1 LCLCLIAASRATL
14 ALLAAKYFEL
24 RCGRYIG
31 AGGKMKSIA
40 KREIAILV
48 VMFMA
53 VPFVLWTAIS
63 VIDLFLPTS
72 HSDMIAKRW
81 TAHPKR

>member
-14 ALLAAKYFEL
+14 ALLAAKDFEL

-53 VPFVLWTAIS
+53 VP
-63 VIDLFLPTS
+63 
-72 HSDMIAKRW
+72 IA
-81 TAHPKR
+81 

>member
-1 LCLCLIAASRATL
+1 
-14 ALLAAKYFEL
+14 
-24 RCGRYIG
+24 
-31 AGGKMKSIA
+31 MKSIA

-53 VPFVLWTAIS
+53 VPFALWAAIS

-72 HSDMIAKRW
+72 QSDMMAKGW
-81 TAHPKR
+81 TAIPKR